1 MGIIN
6 INALEHQRQKDGEKQ
21 KVQTFF
27 GFHESFS
34 ILIFLTGEI
43 PPSEW
48 ATSKM
53 ELLISRSTGK

>member
-27 GFHESFS
+27 GVPRV
-34 ILIFLTGEI
+34 IFNSDLSDRRN
-43 PPSEW
+43 PSERVGNLKNGI
-48 ATSKM
+48 TDIKKH
-53 ELLISRSTGK
+53 R